1 MKTKNLILIVALVS
15 IATLTFSQNTAERE
29 SFTVKISLKCAL
41 QDPYLVRAMHA
52 QIHPNFNIGDL
63 ESHYYS
69 FAVRYRGNRY
79 VITGTLA
86 EWKRFFELDPI
97 IPIPET

>member
-1 MKTKNLILIVALVS
+1 MKTKNLILIVALLS
-15 IATLTFSQNTAERE
+15 IATLTFSQNTAERT
-29 SFTVKISLKCAL
+29 SFTVKITLKCAL
-41 QDPYLVRAMHA
+41 QDPYLVRAMYA
-52 QIHPNFNIGDL
+52 QIHPDFNVGDL

-86 EWKRFFELDPI
+86 EWKKFFGIGPI
-97 IPIPET
+97 VPIPET